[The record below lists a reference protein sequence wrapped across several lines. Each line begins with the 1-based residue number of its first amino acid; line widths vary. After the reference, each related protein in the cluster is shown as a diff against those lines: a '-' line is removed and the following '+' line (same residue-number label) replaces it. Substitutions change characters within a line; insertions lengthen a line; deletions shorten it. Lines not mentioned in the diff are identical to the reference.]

1 MNAQNPV
8 FRVPSAPE
16 GTDGGHVD
24 YDGCRKA
31 ELQLAEARR
40 YITTAMREI
49 HRSAEAVPAEPDPA
63 PALCP
68 HCGHTLDGA
77 EPGPDE
83 PAGAGILTSR
93 EQEVLMLLAAGLS
106 NRHIARRL
114 GIAEKTVKNHLAA
127 VFSKLGVHDRTQ
139 AAVYAVRAGMG
150 A

>member
-1 MNAQNPV
+1 
-8 FRVPSAPE
+8 
-16 GTDGGHVD
+16 VD
-24 YDGCRKA
+24 YDGCRNA

-40 YITTAMREI
+40 YITTAMQEI
-49 HRSAEAVPAEPDPA
+49 HRSAEARPAEPDPV

-68 HCGHTLDGA
+68 HCGRSLHEA
-77 EPGPDE
+77 ESAPDE
-83 PAGAGILTSR
+83 PAVAGMLTSR
-93 EQEVLMLLAAGLS
+93 EQEVLELLAAGLS

-139 AAVYAVRAGMG
+139 AAVYAIRAGLG